1 MRVAIYDRV
10 EPPVPSQL
18 PFQLVETCSHRA
30 AAAKLVL
37 AVPVVLAL
45 GFATLMLVLY
55 ALFAPPARAALAQH
69 PALGLEILAA
79 LAFWTYLLGLPLKR
93 LFDRLAVK
101 RTVDIDA
108 TTVTVSEYG
117 HFRSWT
123 WQAPLGAFTGVA
135 HHVRASL
142 SGTRHELILVHP
154 TREKSV
160 LLSLAH
166 QMSQSEVDRV
176 AALLH
181 HQEIPPSELYR
192 FKARLPRLSLPAWRT
207 PAHA

>member
-10 EPPVPSQL
+10 EPPVPSEL
-18 PFQLVETCSHRA
+18 PFQLLETCSHRA

-37 AVPVVLAL
+37 AVPVVLAVGL
-45 GFATLMLVLY
+45 ATLSLVAY
-55 ALFAPPARAALAQH
+55 ALFAAPARAAIVQH
-69 PALGLEILAA
+69 PTLGLEILAA

-101 RTVDIDA
+101 RAIEIDE
-108 TTVTVSEYG
+108 TTVTVAESSL
-117 HFRSWT
+117 FRSWT
-123 WQAPLGAFTGVA
+123 WQAPLGSFTGVA

-154 TREKSV
+154 TRERSV
-160 LLSLAH
+160 LLSLSH

-176 AALLH
+176 AALLKH
-181 HQEIPPSELYR
+181 TEVPPTELYR
-192 FKARLPRLSLPAWRT
+192 LKARLPRLALPAWRD

>member
-10 EPPVPSQL
+10 EPPVPSEL
-18 PFQLVETCSHRA
+18 PFQLFETCSHRA
-30 AAAKLVL
+30 AVAKLVL
-37 AVPVVLAL
+37 AVPLVLGV
-45 GFATLMLVLY
+45 GFATLSLVFY
-55 ALFAPPARAALAQH
+55 TLFTPPARALVAQH
-69 PALGLEILAA
+69 PALGMEILAGI
-79 LAFWTYLLGLPLKR
+79 AFWTYLLGLPLKR

-101 RTVDIDA
+101 RSIEIDA
-108 TTVTVSEYG
+108 ATVTVTESG

-123 WQAPLGAFTGVA
+123 WQAPLSSFAGVA

-181 HQEIPPSELYR
+181 HHEIPPTELYR
-192 FKARLPRLSLPAWRT
+192 FKARLPRLTPPAWRD